1 VSVESL
7 FTLFSAMVLLAIVPG
22 PAVFAVI
29 ARSFSSGTLSGAYLT
44 AGIIFGDYVFIILAL
59 FGLSTLAEA
68 MGSTFFVIKY
78 LSAAYLIWLGYK
90 LLRTKASSIDIESS
104 KDASLT
110 SNFLSG
116 LLITLGNPKAILFYL
131 GFFPAFINIGD
142 VNLTDTGLIMLTA
155 TLAFGSVNIGYTL
168 LAVRAR
174 QTFKS
179 ANASKVINKTAG
191 TIMVTT
197 GAIVAIRT

>member
-1 VSVESL
+1 MSVESL

-197 GAIVAIRT
+197 GAIMAVRT

>member
-1 VSVESL
+1 MSVESL

-44 AGIIFGDYVFIILAL
+44 AGIIFGDYVFIVLAL
-59 FGLSTLAEA
+59 FGLSTLAEV

-78 LSAAYLIWLGYK
+78 LSAAYLMWLGYK

-116 LLITLGNPKAILFYL
+116 LLITLGNPKAILFYV

-197 GAIVAIRT
+197 GAIVAVRT

>member
-1 VSVESL
+1 MSVESL

-197 GAIVAIRT
+197 GAIVAVRT

>member
-1 VSVESL
+1 MSVESL

>member
-1 VSVESL
+1 MSVESL

-44 AGIIFGDYVFIILAL
+44 AGIIFGDYVFIVLAL

-197 GAIVAIRT
+197 GAIVAVRT

>member
-1 VSVESL
+1 MSVESL

-116 LLITLGNPKAILFYL
+116 LLITLGNPKAILFYV

-142 VNLTDTGLIMLTA
+142 VNFTDTGLIMLTA

-168 LAVRAR
+168 IAVRAR

>member
-1 VSVESL
+1 MSVESL

-68 MGSTFFVIKY
+68 MGSAFFVIKY

-131 GFFPAFINIGD
+131 GFFPAFINIGN

-197 GAIVAIRT
+197 GAIVAVRT